1 MGKKILIIGRSGSG
15 KSASMRNFKPG
26 EIGIVSVQGK
36 ELPFKSDL
44 PTFAPKVNEKTFNKY
59 PEVMAAIRQASAKV
73 LVIDDANYL
82 MSDEFMNRSGEKG
95 YEKFTQLAQNF
106 YQMLQAC
113 DELPDDT
120 TVYIMMHYELDSD
133 GYEKPKTIG
142 KLLDEKIVIEGLFTT
157 VLKSACI
164 NGDYVF
170 LTRTA
175 GSDCVKSP
183 IGMFEDAQIPNDLK
197 EVDRTIRE
205 YYGMEIPYK

>member
-15 KSASMRNFKPG
+15 KSASMRNFAKG
-26 EIGIVSVQGK
+26 EVGIVSVQGK

-44 PTFAPKVNEKTFNKY
+44 PTFAPKMSEQTLNKY

-113 DELPDDT
+113 DELPGDT

-157 VLKSACI
+157 VLKAACI
-164 NGDYVF
+164 NGEYVF

-175 GSDCVKSP
+175 GNDCVKSP

-197 EVDRTIRE
+197 EVDRTIRD
-205 YYGMEIPYK
+205 YYDMEIPYK

>member
-1 MGKKILIIGRSGSG
+1 MGKKILVIGRSGSG
-15 KSASMRNFKPG
+15 KSASLRNFAKG
-26 EIGIVSVQGK
+26 EVGIVSVQGK
-36 ELPFKSDL
+36 ELPFRSDL
-44 PTFAPKVNEKTFNKY
+44 PVFSPRMNEKTFNKY
-59 PEVMAAIRQASAKV
+59 PDVMAAIKKADAKV
-73 LVIDDANYL
+73 LVVDDANYL

-113 DELPDDT
+113 DNLPDDT

-157 VLKSACI
+157 VLKAACI
-164 NGDYVF
+164 NGEYVF
-170 LTRTA
+170 ITRTA
-175 GSDCVKSP
+175 GNDCVKSP
-183 IGMFEDAQIPNDLK
+183 IGMFEEAQVPNDLK
-197 EVDRTIRE
+197 AVDRVIRE

>member
-1 MGKKILIIGRSGSG
+1 MGKKILVIGRSGSG
-15 KSASMRNFKPG
+15 KSASLRNFKKG
-26 EIGIVSVQGK
+26 EVGIVSVQGK
-36 ELPFKSDL
+36 ELPFRTDL
-44 PTFAPKVNEKTFNKY
+44 PTFAPRMNEKTFNKY
-59 PEVMAAIRQASAKV
+59 PDVMAAIRGAEAKV

-113 DELPDDT
+113 DNLPDDT

-157 VLKSACI
+157 VLKAACV
-164 NGDYVF
+164 NGEYVF

-175 GSDCVKSP
+175 GNDCVKAP

-197 EVDRTIRE
+197 AVDQTIRE

>member
-15 KSASMRNFKPG
+15 KSASMRNFAKG
-26 EIGIVSVQGK
+26 EVGIVSVQGK

-44 PTFAPKVNEKTFNKY
+44 PTFAPKMSEQTLNKY

-157 VLKSACI
+157 VLKAACI
-164 NGDYVF
+164 NGEYVF

-175 GSDCVKSP
+175 GNDCVKSP

-197 EVDRTIRE
+197 EVDRTIRD
-205 YYGMEIPYK
+205 YYDMEIPYK